1 MTFFL
6 KRWFDESEELKKE
19 RLIMITKH
27 MTMEELR
34 DYRDNYKKSDWIFSR
49 IMSVFLLIL
58 FGVLTILLILMDT
71 GVMKESQMLLG
82 LIFGYMLFASTLFSS
97 GGAYVKRI
105 EKEMERR
112 YFEGKE

>member
-34 DYRDNYKKSDWIFSR
+34 DYRDNYKKSER
-49 IMSVFLLIL
+49 ICNRIVSVYLLIL
-58 FGVLTILLILMDT
+58 FGMLTVLLVLTDT
-71 GVMKESQMLLG
+71 GVMKESPTLIG
-82 LIFGYMLFASTLFSS
+82 LIFGLMVFNSVLFSS
-97 GGAYVKRI
+97 GTYVKRI

>member
-6 KRWFDESEELKKE
+6 KRWFNESEELRKE
-19 RLIMITKH
+19 RLMMITKH

-34 DYRDNYKKSDWIFSR
+34 DYRDNYKKSEKIFNK
-49 IMSVFLLIL
+49 IVSVCLLFL
-58 FGVLTILLILMDT
+58 FGIFAVTFTLMDT
-71 GVMKESQMLLG
+71 GVVKESQTLIGLLLG
-82 LIFGYMLFASTLFSS
+82 YIFFTTTLLSNGS
-97 GGAYVKRI
+97 YVKRI

>member
-6 KRWFDESEELKKE
+6 KRWFNELEELRKE

-27 MTMEELR
+27 MSMEELR
-34 DYRDNYKKSDWIFSR
+34 DYRDNYKKSEKIFSK
-49 IMSVFLLIL
+49 IISVYLLIL
-58 FGVLTILLILMDT
+58 FGMLTVLLVLMDT
-71 GVMKESQMLLG
+71 SVMKESPMLIG
-82 LIFGYMLFASTLFSS
+82 LIFGYMMFSSTLFSS
-97 GGAYVKRI
+97 GTNVKRI